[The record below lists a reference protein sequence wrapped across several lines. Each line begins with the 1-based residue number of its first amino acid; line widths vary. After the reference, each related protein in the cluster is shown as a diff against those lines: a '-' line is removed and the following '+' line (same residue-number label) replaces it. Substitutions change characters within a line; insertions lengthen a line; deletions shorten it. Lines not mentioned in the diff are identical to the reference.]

1 MKIAEYVSLAAERG
15 ASDIHLI
22 AGLPAKCRLD
32 GQIVNLSEEVLAP
45 EDCERLAREMA
56 GVDYEKIE
64 SIGELDCAATIARAY
79 QSVPAAGPRLGGA
92 AHPQ

>member
-32 GQIVNLSEEVLAP
+32 GQIMNLSEEVLAP
-45 EDCERLAREMA
+45 EDC
-56 GVDYEKIE
+56 
-64 SIGELDCAATIARAY
+64 
-79 QSVPAAGPRLGGA
+79 
-92 AHPQ
+92 

>member
-22 AGLPAKCRLD
+22 VGLPAKCRLD

-56 GVDYEKIE
+56 GVNYEKIE
-64 SIGELDCAATIARAY
+64 SIGELDCAATIAGERVRINLFR
-79 QSVPAAGPRLGGA
+79 QQG
-92 AHPQ
+92 HI

>member
-32 GQIVNLSEEVLAP
+32 GQIVNLSE
-45 EDCERLAREMA
+45 
-56 GVDYEKIE
+56 
-64 SIGELDCAATIARAY
+64 
-79 QSVPAAGPRLGGA
+79 PANKKSRGDLGKV
-92 AHPQ
+92 

>member
-56 GVDYEKIE
+56 GVDYEKI
-64 SIGELDCAATIARAY
+64 
-79 QSVPAAGPRLGGA
+79 
-92 AHPQ
+92 